1 MSVSVCPRA
10 SPRGAMRRHMAII
23 RAHPRWSGRSHWPQV
38 HDRLSWCIAL
48 HRRRHGLHPVSTA
61 LLRAPVV
68 DPGADLLVKPT
79 RGAPLATGIA
89 LPCIGHRFLDPGVV
103 IASSRQR
110 MSVPS
115 IVGDGVS
122 SVPQP
127 KFPEEACHPRL
138 GKTPD
143 TQWPFGSP
151 KFDVAVRPVIQP
163 KLEPRRRGR
172 RRGGLASCY

>member
-1 MSVSVCPRA
+1 
-10 SPRGAMRRHMAII
+10 
-23 RAHPRWSGRSHWPQV
+23 
-38 HDRLSWCIAL
+38 
-48 HRRRHGLHPVSTA
+48 
-61 LLRAPVV
+61 
-68 DPGADLLVKPT
+68 
-79 RGAPLATGIA
+79 
-89 LPCIGHRFLDPGVV
+89 
-103 IASSRQR
+103 

-127 KFPEEACHPRL
+127 KFPEETCHPRL